1 MHKFPLIEA
10 YWASLDSE
18 RPSGDDPKRVA
29 LALQSFYN
37 DLTQTVEQGYRN
49 RWKTPLFK
57 KVYPDVIKQ
66 IERLHDLS
74 GELAA
79 VVPTDEDS
87 RLAEL
92 RTLDESLRRSTFQLQ
107 TEEQN
112 FGLPVHPS
120 PKLNQLNYLFQG
132 WKRGLLEVE
141 SVEDF
146 ARLYERSI
154 RQTQKELKQI
164 IKTPNPKEGD
174 AERTAIEKAV
184 ASVESMLLEAQAFL
198 SQLRRSANDCE
209 PHMEKLLQ
217 QGHTLGEAFEALEQC
232 APITDPCPF
241 CGGQISLSG
250 RCKSCTRRLPHL
262 EAVEADEEGPQS
274 EFLSKSC
281 RALDLAVLAWESN
294 PDDLEAWKE
303 LQKAVR
309 EFGGHVSEGR
319 KSFDMLAAAQDR
331 PIDADSRERKQEESL
346 KKVGQLFQETL
357 TLWSKFTQSSEP
369 PGSPPQGWRD
379 PLKEAE
385 EILKELQEALQPEE
399 SDSPL
404 P

>member
-29 LALQSFYN
+29 LALQNFYN
-37 DLTQTVEQGYRN
+37 DLAQTVRQGHRN

-57 KVYPDVIKQ
+57 KVYPEVVKQ
-66 IERLHDLS
+66 IERLQELC

-79 VVPTDEDS
+79 AVPADDDR
-87 RLAEL
+87 RLVEL
-92 RTLDESLRRSTFQLQ
+92 RSLDESLRRSTFQLQ

-132 WKRGLLEVE
+132 WKRGLLAVE

-146 ARLYERSI
+146 AKLYERSV
-154 RQTQKELKQI
+154 RQTQKELSQI
-164 IKTPNPKEGD
+164 VKNPNPKEGET
-174 AERTAIEKAV
+174 ERAAIEKAV
-184 ASVESMLLEAQAFL
+184 KTIETMLADSQAFL
-198 SQLRRSANDCE
+198 SKLGRSAAACE
-209 PHMEKLLQ
+209 PHLERMLQ
-217 QGHTLGEAFEALEQC
+217 QGHTLGEAFETLEQC

-262 EAVEADEEGPQS
+262 ETVESPEEGPQS

-281 RALDLAVLAWESN
+281 RALDLAVLAWENN
-294 PDDLEAWKE
+294 PTDLETWKE

-357 TLWSKFTQSSEP
+357 TLWSRLTQSSEP
-369 PGSPPQGWRD
+369 PVVAPQGWRD

-385 EILKELQEALQPEE
+385 EILRELQEALQPEE
-399 SDSPL
+399 SDSPT

>member
-1 MHKFPLIEA
+1 MEA

-37 DLTQTVEQGYRN
+37 DLAQTVRQGHRN
-49 RWKTPLFK
+49 RWKTPLFQ
-57 KVYPDVIKQ
+57 KVYPEVVKQ

-74 GELAA
+74 RELAE
-79 VVPTDEDS
+79 VVPAPDDR
-87 RLAEL
+87 RLDEL
-92 RTLDESLRRSTFQLQ
+92 RALDESLRRSTFQLQ

-112 FGLPVHPS
+112 FGLPIHPS

-146 ARLYERSI
+146 AKLYDRSI
-154 RQTQKELKQI
+154 RQTQKELRKI
-164 IKTPNPKEGD
+164 LKTPNPKEGD
-174 AERTAIEKAV
+174 TERLAIEKAV
-184 ASVESMLLEAQAFL
+184 ASVESMSRESQAFL
-198 SQLRRSANDCE
+198 SKLGGSARECE
-209 PHMEKLLQ
+209 PHLERLMQ
-217 QGHTLGEAFEALEQC
+217 QGHTLGEAFETLEQC

-250 RCKSCTRRLPHL
+250 RCKNCTRRLPHL
-262 EAVEADEEGPQS
+262 ESLDAEEEGPRS

-281 RALDLAVLAWESN
+281 RALDLAVLAWENN
-294 PDDLEAWKE
+294 PEDLEAWKE

-309 EFGGHVSEGR
+309 EFGSHVSEGR

-357 TLWSKFTQSSEP
+357 TLWSRFTQSSEP
-369 PGSPPQGWRD
+369 PGSPPQGWRN